1 MSPHKLVS
9 RYLDSFRSSHRA
21 RTPACCRAV
30 SVRNDYLAY
39 EYGKTLALPKIGG
52 NLGFVCALDL
62 DAFASVVEHSTELDF
77 RLVELNVG
85 EVDVT

>member
-1 MSPHKLVS
+1 MSPHKLVN

-21 RTPACCRAV
+21 RTPACCRTV
-30 SVRNDYLAY
+30 SANDCHAY
-39 EYGKTLALPKIGG
+39 EYGKTRALPKIGG
-52 NLGFVCALDL
+52 NLGFVGALDL
-62 DAFASVVEHSTELDF
+62 DAFASVIEHSTELDF